1 MPIALRCQNTVK
13 TELIA
18 NGGEDV
24 DALVVKMLVRS
35 ELVKGLL
42 SRFWIVL
49 AFEARLNFAADGGA
63 DVGAPVVSI
72 FPQGQFLERV
82 CESIVKVPFRTL
94 RSLKCPRS
102 RVWTETRTEQWSR
115 FVILLLKMTCA
126 SFVFLRLKRS

>member
-1 MPIALRCQNTVK
+1 MEFADRFEVPKITVK

-49 AFEARLNFAADGGA
+49 AFEARLKFESDGGT
-63 DVGAPVVSI
+63 DVGARVVSI
-72 FPQGQFLERV
+72 FPQGQF
-82 CESIVKVPFRTL
+82 FRKGL
-94 RSLKCPRS
+94 
-102 RVWTETRTEQWSR
+102 
-115 FVILLLKMTCA
+115 
-126 SFVFLRLKRS
+126 